1 MVKHCK
7 IKSVYCLFVLDLALN
22 NECDEKDRAKYLAE
36 MQVRREGRG
45 GWGTLSCP
53 NNDVLPLT
61 LF

>member
-36 MQVRREGRG
+36 MQVRRKKDVLEHLLAVEGGEGRVG
-45 GWGTLSCP
+45 NS
-53 NNDVLPLT
+53 
-61 LF
+61 